1 MLALVVA
8 AAVAVTF
15 GTMPDGARVD
25 LFTLTN
31 AHGLEVRVITY
42 GAVIVSIKTP
52 DKNGRFDDIVT
63 GFDTLEGYLTR
74 SRFFGAVAGRYANR
88 IANERFTLDHQT
100 YELAPNHRKNHLHAA
115 PPGLDKQQV

>member
-1 MLALVVA
+1 MLHALLLA
-8 AAVAVTF
+8 AMALTQSSRGQGPPERATF
-15 GTMPDGARVD
+15 GKMPDGTNVD

-88 IANERFTLDHQT
+88 IANARFTLDGKT
-100 YELAPNHRKNHLHAA
+100 YELAANN
-115 PPGLDKQQV
+115 G